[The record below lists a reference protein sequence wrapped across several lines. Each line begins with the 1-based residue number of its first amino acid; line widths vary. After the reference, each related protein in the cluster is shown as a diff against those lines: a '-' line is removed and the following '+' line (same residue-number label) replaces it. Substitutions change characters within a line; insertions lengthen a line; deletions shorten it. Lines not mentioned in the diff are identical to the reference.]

1 MFNHLII
8 DTIHLDYQNILMLNF
23 VRSPMTSILYCRNTY
38 SVTFRHPVLSFNLK
52 IIQKITNKRLRRS
65 AHRRSSAH
73 FKYLMIPGL
82 VLSSY

>member
-8 DTIHLDYQNILMLNF
+8 DTIHLDYQNMLMLNF

-52 IIQKITNKRLRRS
+52 IIQKITINGCAEVPTEDRPPIS
-65 AHRRSSAH
+65 NIS
-73 FKYLMIPGL
+73 
-82 VLSSY
+82 